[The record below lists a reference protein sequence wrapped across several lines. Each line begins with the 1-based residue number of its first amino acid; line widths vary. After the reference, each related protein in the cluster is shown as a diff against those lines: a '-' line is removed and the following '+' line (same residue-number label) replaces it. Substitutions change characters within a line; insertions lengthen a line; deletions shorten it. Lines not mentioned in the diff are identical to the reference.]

1 MEKLE
6 ITHEF
11 CTFKRTKFQFKQGI
25 LNFGTKIS
33 PKRVFSVKNRK
44 IALLRTSMVFTYYI
58 KLFRTDADRRNSILM
73 TLLLLVAETIIKIL
87 LQIYYKIMNFELY
100 HFCKTLHFRCLAGFW
115 MSLWFWYC
123 VAWNMGIQWPKQLS
137 KHFIQKIAVWFNCIP
152 SSFE

>member
-58 KLFRTDADRRNSILM
+58 KLFRTDADRHNSILM
-73 TLLLLVAETIIKIL
+73 ALLLLVAETIIKIL
-87 LQIYYKIMNFELY
+87 IQIYYKYTTNILQIYTTISVKRF
-100 HFCKTLHFRCLAGFW
+100 TLD
-115 MSLWFWYC
+115 
-123 VAWNMGIQWPKQLS
+123 
-137 KHFIQKIAVWFNCIP
+137 VWQG
-152 SSFE
+152 SE